1 MWRLTPSWGQR
12 LLVSPKTS
20 GRTISFPDVK
30 RPQPEADHS
39 ITSIAEDIK
48 DWSATSTPTI
58 RHRDVNK
65 DNLTATTDHETSI
78 VVLLSYS
85 CENVGQL

>member
-12 LLVSPKTS
+12 LLASPETS
-20 GRTISFPDVK
+20 GHPTSFPEVK
-30 RPQPEADHS
+30 RPQREADHS
-39 ITSIAEDIK
+39 LPSIAEDIK

-65 DNLTATTDHETSI
+65 DIITATADDETSI
-78 VVLLSYS
+78 VVLLSCS
-85 CENVGQL
+85 CENIWQL